1 MLANPSCSQRP
12 ERGARAI
19 CDGGT
24 YNIQMACPLCGQR
37 KAKRFCP
44 ATGGKICSLCCGTER
59 EVSIDCPFDCP
70 YLGESRE
77 RDYQGNLDPKN
88 FPYKEIRVDERFLG
102 EQEGLLTAL
111 GKGVF
116 EGTLS
121 VAGAA
126 DRDAQQA
133 LDAQIQT
140 YKTLSS
146 GIHYESRP
154 DSLYARSVYSN
165 LRDTIQAFQQEETE
179 KFGFART
186 RDSDI
191 VTILVF
197 LYRMA
202 LDRDNGRSHGK
213 AFLDFLRLHFG
224 VAGEP
229 EQSLIV
235 PGV

>member
-1 MLANPSCSQRP
+1 
-12 ERGARAI
+12 
-19 CDGGT
+19 
-24 YNIQMACPLCGQR
+24 MACPLCEKR
-37 KAKRFCP
+37 KPKRYCP
-44 ATGGKICSLCCGTER
+44 AKGTKICSLCCGTAR
-59 EVSIDCPFDCP
+59 EVTIDCPFDCR
-70 YLGESRE
+70 YLEESRE
-77 RDYQGNLDPKN
+77 RDYQGSLEPKN
-88 FPYKEIRVDERFLG
+88 FPYKEVRVDQDFLT
-102 EQEGLLTAL
+102 EHAELLNAL
-111 GKGVF
+111 GQGIL

-121 VAGAA
+121 VAGAV

-154 DSLYARSVYSN
+154 ESLYARSVYSE
-165 LRDTIQAFQQEETE
+165 LRDTIQAFQQEETD
-179 KFGFART
+179 KFGFARA

-191 VTILVF
+191 FTILVF
-197 LYRMA
+197 LYRIA
-202 LDRDNGRSHGK
+202 LDRDNGRTRGK

-224 VAGEP
+224 GVEEP

>member
-1 MLANPSCSQRP
+1 
-12 ERGARAI
+12 
-19 CDGGT
+19 
-24 YNIQMACPLCGQR
+24 MACPLCGKR
-37 KAKRFCP
+37 KPKRYCPAKR
-44 ATGGKICSLCCGTER
+44 TKICSLCCGSER
-59 EVSIDCPFDCP
+59 EVTIDCPFDCR
-70 YLGESRE
+70 YLRESRQ
-77 RDYQGNLDPKN
+77 RDYQGNLEPKN
-88 FPYKEIRVDERFLG
+88 FPYKEVRIEQNFLT
-102 EQEGLLTAL
+102 EHAELLNAL
-111 GKGVF
+111 GQGVL

-154 DSLYARSVYSN
+154 ESLYARSVYAN
-165 LRDTIQAFQQEETE
+165 LREAIEAFQQEETQQ
-179 KFGFART
+179 FGFART
-186 RDSDI
+186 RDTEI
-191 VTILVF
+191 FTVLVF
-197 LYRMA
+197 LYRIA
-202 LDRDNGRSHGK
+202 LDRDNGRTRGK

-224 VAGEP
+224 GLPEP

>member
-1 MLANPSCSQRP
+1 
-12 ERGARAI
+12 
-19 CDGGT
+19 
-24 YNIQMACPLCGQR
+24 MACPLCAQR
-37 KAKRFCP
+37 KPKRYCP
-44 ATGGKICSLCCGTER
+44 ATGAKICSLCCGTER
-59 EVSIDCPFDCP
+59 EVTIDCPFDCR
-70 YLGESRE
+70 YLEETRE
-77 RDYQGNLDPKN
+77 RDYKGNLDPKN
-88 FPYKEIRVDERFLG
+88 FPHKEIRIDERFLS
-102 EQEGLLTAL
+102 EHEELLTAL
-111 GKGVF
+111 GQGVF

-121 VAGAA
+121 VDGAA

-140 YKTLSS
+140 FKTLSS

-202 LDRDNGRSHGK
+202 LDRDNGRTRGK
-213 AFLDFLRLHFG
+213 AFLDFLRLHFR
-224 VAGEP
+224 VAEGGDEEP
-229 EQSLIV
+229 EQRLIV